1 MKIVA
6 IIPAYNEEEN
16 IVKVIAGVKK
26 YLKNIIVVDDGSK
39 DNTVEAAKAQNITV
53 LHHIINLGK
62 GAALK
67 TGIEYSDA
75 DAFILIDADMQHSP
89 EHIPEFIKALEE
101 GHDMVFGYRQI
112 NKSMPFILR
121 FGNTVINR
129 STKYLYSLPIKDST
143 CGFRAFTQEAYQKI
157 KWNASGYFV
166 EGEMIAN
173 AGNAK
178 LTYTQ
183 IAIKTIYSDK
193 YKGTTVLD
201 GIKIV
206 GNMIAWKVKKWS

>member
-89 EHIPEFIKALEE
+89 EHIPEFIIFSFYIVDPTIVLPMKFEMVLTNFLSYQAQAYNYDFLFVFCLE
-101 GHDMVFGYRQI
+101 F
-112 NKSMPFILR
+112 
-121 FGNTVINR
+121 
-129 STKYLYSLPIKDST
+129 
-143 CGFRAFTQEAYQKI
+143 
-157 KWNASGYFV
+157 
-166 EGEMIAN
+166 
-173 AGNAK
+173 
-178 LTYTQ
+178 
-183 IAIKTIYSDK
+183 
-193 YKGTTVLD
+193 
-201 GIKIV
+201 
-206 GNMIAWKVKKWS
+206 